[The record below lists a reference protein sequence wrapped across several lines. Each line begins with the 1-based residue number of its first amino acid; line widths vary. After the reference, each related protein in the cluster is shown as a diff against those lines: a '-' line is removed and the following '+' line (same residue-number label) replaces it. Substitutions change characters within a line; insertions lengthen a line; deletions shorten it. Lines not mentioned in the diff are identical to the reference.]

1 MALAM
6 AIALAMAMAV
16 ALALALALAVAM
28 AMALALVKISRRLTV
43 PSRNNSSQPKQ
54 FGRGHRL
61 ASDGLGLHSPRH
73 AAKAPG
79 LLL

>member
-1 MALAM
+1 
-6 AIALAMAMAV
+6 MAMAV
-16 ALALALALAVAM
+16 ALAMALALAVAM
-28 AMALALVKISRRLTV
+28 AMALALVKSSRRLTV